1 MNRIIIFFFLL
12 CAAASVRGQINIATQ
27 DSAKKIFQM
36 SEMSPYKFTPKSR
49 DGQVKLMSFPVQ
61 SDLLN
66 NWTGAMDPMSISFKG
81 EVVSVKEVRNNFQLI
96 PNPHYVTETLLGRH
110 NTLRCYEYLWDAF
123 PIEERT
129 YSFDSLHRVS
139 QIDVRSVM
147 MKQYRRISNRF
158 ARKHHG
164 SRYVRTPQR
173 NLPKGPW
180 QFAYETELNRYLVAD
195 GRVQAW
201 QRQAKEGH
209 WYYMEGLQYDSCGQV
224 CTVFQFENAYL
235 KEIYAYTYRNG
246 SMASERKYDFR
257 GKGLMYTLP
266 RFPQNYERYLQ
277 YESANLMG
285 GDTLPAPLPYHYEY
299 DSDGKLLPISSEMG
313 ITQITTNYYYKGE
326 YFTGGIAYKVVSV
339 RFEYDDVGNKTC
351 MEFYDINSDSTP
363 IHPILTWKYQYD
375 EHGNWTACEEF
386 IDGKLSARTVR
397 TITYGE

>member
-1 MNRIIIFFFLL
+1 MSRILLFLFLL
-12 CAAASVRGQINIATQ
+12 CAAASARGQINNATQ

-96 PNPHYVTETLLGRH
+96 PNPHYVRETLLGRH

-139 QIDVRSVM
+139 LIDARSVM

-164 SRYVRTPQR
+164 SLYVRTPQR
-173 NLPKGPW
+173 DLPKGPW
-180 QFAYETELNRYLVAD
+180 QFAYKEEKDRYFVAD
-195 GRVQAW
+195 RRLQAW

-209 WYYMEGLQYDSCGQV
+209 WYYMESLQYDSCGQV
-224 CTVFQFENAYL
+224 CAVFRFENAYL
-235 KEIYAYTYRNG
+235 KEIYVYTYRNG

-299 DSDGKLLPISSEMG
+299 DSDGKLLSISSEMG
-313 ITQITTNYYYKGE
+313 ITQITGNHYYKGE
-326 YFTGGIAYKVVSV
+326 YFPGCLAYNVLSV
-339 RFEYDDVGNKTC
+339 RFEYDDAGNKTR

-363 IHPILTWKYQYD
+363 IHPVLTWKYQYD
-375 EHGNWTACEEF
+375 EHGNWTECEEF
-386 IDGKLSARTVR
+386 IDGKLSARTTR
-397 TITYGE
+397 TITYRE

>member
-1 MNRIIIFFFLL
+1 MNRILLFLFLL
-12 CAAASVRGQINIATQ
+12 CVAASVRGQIDIATQ

-36 SEMSPYKFTPKSR
+36 SERFPYKFTPRSR

-61 SDLLN
+61 SKLLN

-96 PNPHYVTETLLGRH
+96 PNSHFVIETLLKRH
-110 NTLRCYEYLWDAF
+110 NTLRCYEYLCDAF

-173 NLPKGPW
+173 NLSKGPW
-180 QFAYETELNRYLVAD
+180 QYAYKEENDRYFVAD
-195 GRVQAW
+195 RRLQAW

-209 WYYMEGLQYDSCGQV
+209 WYYMESLQYDSCGQV
-224 CTVFQFENAYL
+224 CAVFLFENAFL
-235 KEIYAYTYRNG
+235 QAIHTYTYRNG
-246 SMASERKYDFR
+246 AMACERDYDFS

-266 RFPQNYERYLQ
+266 RFPHNYERYLQ
-277 YESANLMG
+277 YESANVMG
-285 GDTLPAPLPYHYEY
+285 GDTLPATLPYHYEY
-299 DSDGKLLPISSEMG
+299 DSDGKLLSISSEEG
-313 ITQITTNYYYKGE
+313 ITQITGNHYYESSGD
-326 YFTGGIAYKVVSV
+326 IAYKVVSV
-339 RFEYDDVGNKTC
+339 RFEYDDAGNKTC

-363 IHPILTWKYQYD
+363 IHPVLTWKYRYD
-375 EHGNWTACEEF
+375 GHGNWTECEEF

>member
-1 MNRIIIFFFLL
+1 
-12 CAAASVRGQINIATQ
+12 
-27 DSAKKIFQM
+27 M
-36 SEMSPYKFTPKSR
+36 SERSPYKFTPRSR

-61 SDLLN
+61 SKLLN

-96 PNPHYVTETLLGRH
+96 PNSHFVIETLLKRH
-110 NTLRCYEYLWDAF
+110 NTLRCYEYLCDAF

-129 YSFDSLHRVS
+129 YSFDSLHWVS
-139 QIDVRSVM
+139 QIDVRSIT

-180 QFAYETELNRYLVAD
+180 QFAYEEEKDRYLVSD
-195 GRVQAW
+195 GRLQAW

-209 WYYMEGLQYDSCGQV
+209 WYYMESLQYDSCGQV
-224 CTVFQFENAYL
+224 CAVFQFENAFL
-235 KEIYAYTYRNG
+235 QAIHTYTYRNG
-246 SMASERKYDFR
+246 AMACERDYDFR

-277 YESANLMG
+277 YESANVVG

-299 DSDGKLLPISSEMG
+299 ESDGKLLSISSEEG
-313 ITQITTNYYYKGE
+313 ITQITGNHYYE
-326 YFTGGIAYKVVSV
+326 SSGGIAYKVVSV
-339 RFEYDDVGNKTC
+339 RFEYDDAGNKTR

-363 IHPILTWKYQYD
+363 IHPVLTWKYQYD
-375 EHGNWTACEEF
+375 EHGNWTECEEF